1 MDKIRVTGGRPLHG
15 RIDIGGAKNAAL
27 PLMAAALLTAEKLT
41 LSNLPHLAD
50 IATMAHLLSHLGV
63 HVSMDGSAPAEG
75 HQGRVIGLDAAGVK
89 DIVAPYD
96 IVRRMRASVVVL
108 GPLLARFGR
117 AKVSLPGGCAI
128 GTRPIDIHL
137 KALEAMGAQITLD
150 EGYVLAEAP
159 KGLQG
164 AEITFPKVSVGAT
177 ENLLMAASLANGK
190 TILHNSAR
198 EPEVS
203 DLAECLVAMGAKIE
217 GIGSSTLT
225 IHGQKKLHGAHYK
238 IIADRIEAGTY
249 AVAALMTNGELEI
262 AGISPSILGVTLDAL
277 RSSGAH
283 IEERT
288 ESIIV
293 SRKDKHIHPMELIT
307 DPYPGFATDMQA
319 QMMALATIA
328 EGTSHITETIF
339 ENRFM
344 HVPELLRMGADI
356 TIDGHTSIVHGVPKL
371 KSAEVMA
378 TDLRASV
385 SLVLAA
391 LVAEG
396 TTTLNRVYHID
407 RGYER
412 VEEKLKAVGA
422 LIERVRAN

>member
-1 MDKIRVTGGRPLHG
+1 MDRIRITGGVPLNG

-27 PLMAAALLTAEKLT
+27 PLMAACLLTADKVT

-50 IATMAHLLSHLGV
+50 ISTMANLLVHLGV
-63 HVSMDGSAPAEG
+63 SFSIDGCAEAGG
-75 HQGRVIGLDAAGVK
+75 HIGRVLVLDAGKVQNT
-89 DIVAPYD
+89 VAPYE
-96 IVRRMRASVVVL
+96 IVRKMRASVVVL
-108 GPLLARFGR
+108 GPLLARFGK

-128 GTRPIDIHL
+128 GTRPIDLHL
-137 KALEAMGAQITLD
+137 KALEAMGTQITIE

-164 AEITFPKVSVGAT
+164 ADITFPKVSVGAT
-177 ENLLMAASLANGK
+177 ENLLMAAALANGT
-190 TILHNSAR
+190 TILRNAAR

-203 DLAECLVAMGAKIE
+203 DLAECLVSMGAKIE
-217 GIGSSTLT
+217 GIGSDTLT
-225 IHGQKKLHGAHYK
+225 IHGQKRLHGTDYR

-249 AVAALMTNGELEI
+249 AVAAVMTGGKLELSGIRPDIMTSTFDALKI
-262 AGISPSILGVTLDAL
+262 AGA
-277 RSSGAH
+277 A
-283 IEERT
+283 IEEYPDH
-288 ESIIV
+288 IIV
-293 SRKDKHIHPMELIT
+293 SRATPNIRPFDLVT

-328 EGTSHITETIF
+328 DGTSHISETIF

-344 HVPELLRMGADI
+344 HVPEMLRMSAQI
-356 TIDGHTSIVHGVPKL
+356 TIDGHMAIIHGVPKL

-391 LVAEG
+391 LTAEG
-396 TTTLNRVYHID
+396 TSTLNRVYHID

-412 VEEKLKAVGA
+412 VEEKLQAVGA
-422 LIERVRAN
+422 QIERIRGS

>member
-1 MDKIRVTGGRPLHG
+1 MDQIKVTGGRALNG

-27 PLMAAALLTAEKLT
+27 PLMAACLLTEEKFTLT
-41 LSNLPHLAD
+41 NLPHLAD
-50 IATMAHLLSHLGV
+50 IATMAHLLSYLNV
-63 HVSMDGSAPAEG
+63 HVSMDGAATAQG
-75 HQGRVIGLDAAGVK
+75 HQGRVMELNASGVK
-89 DIVAPYD
+89 ETLAPYD

-108 GPLLARFGR
+108 GPLLARFGH

-128 GTRPIDIHL
+128 GTRPIDLHL
-137 KALEAMGAQITLD
+137 KALEAMGAEITLD
-150 EGYVLAEAP
+150 EGYVIAKAP

-177 ENLLMAASLANGK
+177 ENILMAASLANG
-190 TILHNSAR
+190 TTVLHNAAR

-203 DLAECLVAMGAKIE
+203 DLAECLVSMGAKIE
-217 GIGSSTLT
+217 GIGESTVT
-225 IHGQKKLHGAHYK
+225 IHGQPKLHGTRYK

-249 AVAALMTNGELEI
+249 AVAALMTNGKLEI
-262 AGISPSILGVTLDAL
+262 SGINPSILGVTLDAL
-277 RSSGAH
+277 RVSGAN
-283 IEERT
+283 IEER
-288 ESIIV
+288 EDSLIV
-293 SRKDKHIHPMELIT
+293 SRASNIIHPMELVT
-307 DPYPGFATDMQA
+307 DPFPGFATDMQA

-328 EGTSHITETIF
+328 QGTSHISETIF

-344 HVPELLRMGADI
+344 HVPELMRMGAHI
-356 TIDGHTSIVHGVPKL
+356 TIDGNAATIHGVTKL
-371 KSAEVMA
+371 KCAEVMA

-396 TTTLNRVYHID
+396 TSTLNRVYHID

-412 VEEKLKAVGA
+412 VEDKLKAVGA
-422 LIERVRAN
+422 QIERVRGN